1 MPDKPN
7 QAQRRLPDSPAGPSD
22 PPAGGISRRTVLRG
36 GAALGAA
43 ALGGAALGIGN
54 QASQA
59 LKPRVEVPH
68 VHGAG
73 GTGPVRDIQPGGF
86 DPTAAR

>member
-1 MPDKPN
+1 MSTEPRIDALCEYPWE
-7 QAQRRLPDSPAGPSD
+7 LLVEIPGPAEPEPATEPHTGVPSRH
-22 PPAGGISRRTVLRG
+22 AILLG

-43 ALGGAALGIGN
+43 ALGGTALGIGN

-73 GTGPVRDIQPGGF
+73 GSGPVRDI
-86 DPTAAR
+86 